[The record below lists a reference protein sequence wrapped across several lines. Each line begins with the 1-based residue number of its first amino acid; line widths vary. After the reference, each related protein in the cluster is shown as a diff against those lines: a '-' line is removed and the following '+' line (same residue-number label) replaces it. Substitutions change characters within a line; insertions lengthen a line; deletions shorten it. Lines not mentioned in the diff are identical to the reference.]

1 MPRKRKA
8 EAEALGVSREV
19 NASDHPERSV
29 ATFRPPS
36 PRTDEWA
43 ALPNQTALREIDL
56 AAFEAMVESML
67 RSEGLPT
74 GIVSDF
80 EAGLA
85 VCKVHLGCVRVVL
98 QIPEGGRVQV
108 THCGCDSWLNPIVA
122 PPEDTPGMVRALTD
136 EILWYWR
143 SRADIAAMVT
153 IVAEACESEAAKAR
167 CLGLD
172 SRFIGARAA
181 NFDTF
186 RGRRQHANAFLDLI
200 HDSLSLERWS
210 LPFWSAADVTKFFR
224 SVRPYHKYLADRM
237 DELAAAGATGAIDR
251 LALAGIAQLGLD
263 PLHIIADLA
272 KDVSR
277 RQFDLGGST
286 LLLHWHCK
294 TIKGTLLMPAGTW
307 QLGNLQE
314 VGNAA
319 NHHLS
324 TGIVAI
330 GKILSSELLSAGTRL
345 KFEKLKFEMRNSDWV
360 EAIEPECDLFAFDDG
375 MAKWVLSLQTQ

>member
-1 MPRKRKA
+1 
-8 EAEALGVSREV
+8 
-19 NASDHPERSV
+19 
-29 ATFRPPS
+29 
-36 PRTDEWA
+36 
-43 ALPNQTALREIDL
+43 
-56 AAFEAMVESML
+56 MVESLL
-67 RSEGLPT
+67 RSESLPA
-74 GIVSDF
+74 GVVSDF
-80 EAGLA
+80 EAGRA
-85 VCKVHLGCVRVVL
+85 VCKVHLGCVRVAL
-98 QIPEGGRVQV
+98 RTPDGGRVQV
-108 THCGCDSWLNPIVA
+108 THCGCDSWLNPVAA

-153 IVAEACESEAAKAR
+153 IVAEACETEAAKAR

-200 HDSLSLERWS
+200 HDSLSLKRWS
-210 LPFWSAADVTKFFR
+210 RPFWSAGDVTKFFR
-224 SVRPYHKYLADRM
+224 SVRAYHKYLAERR
-237 DELAAAGATGAIDR
+237 DELAAAGAAGAIDR

-263 PLHIIADLA
+263 SLHIIADLA
-272 KDVSR
+272 KDASR

-307 QLGNLQE
+307 QLGNLRE
-314 VGNAA
+314 VGSAA

-324 TGIVAI
+324 TGIVAV
-330 GKILSSELLSAGTRL
+330 GEILSSELLSAGTRL
-345 KFEKLKFEMRNSDWV
+345 KFETLNLKVRNSDWV
-360 EAIEPECDLFAFDDG
+360 EAIQPECDLFAFDDG
-375 MAKWVLSLQTQ
+375 TAKWVSSLQAQ